1 MAGYVEMPLFG
12 ATDGVK
18 RQALEEAM
26 KAASLQS
33 AQQRL
38 LGLNNRTAVRPK
50 TAEEAGIRQVDAR
63 VEVRPE
69 VDPKTGDACIEVAV
83 YSLMKP
89 GAFKRVLV
97 SRYAPTAE
105 VQIAAGACAEECC
118 EVFGDPFDPSQAA
131 NDAGGKLQE
140 LKNR

>member
-12 ATDGVK
+12 ATDGIK
-18 RQALEEAM
+18 CQALEEAM

-38 LGLNNRTAVRPK
+38 LGSKNRTAVRPK
-50 TAEEAGIRQVDAR
+50 TAEEAGLRRVDAR

-69 VDPKTGDACIEVAV
+69 VDPKTGDVCIEVAV

-105 VQIAAGACAEECC
+105 VQIAAGACTEECC
-118 EVFGDPFDPSQAA
+118 DMFGDPFDPAQAA
-131 NDAGGKLQE
+131 QEAAEKLQR
-140 LKNR
+140 LRDL